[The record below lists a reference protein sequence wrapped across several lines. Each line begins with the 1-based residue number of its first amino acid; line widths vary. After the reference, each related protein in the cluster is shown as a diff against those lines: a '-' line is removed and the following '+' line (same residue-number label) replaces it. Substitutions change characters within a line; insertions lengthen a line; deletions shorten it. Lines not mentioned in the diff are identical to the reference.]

1 VPRVTIPVTRLSDA
15 GSADPTETNG
25 DPINQHALP
34 NSGRTVLR
42 VRNAGAAALDLT
54 LVTPVTV
61 GGRAVE
67 DTVVSIPA
75 GDTRTFASLSPALY
89 GTSVPIDV
97 ESADL
102 KLMAFEP

>member
-15 GSADPTETNG
+15 GNADPTETDG
-25 DPINQHALP
+25 DPVNQHALP
-34 NSGRTVLR
+34 NTGRTVLR
-42 VRNAGAAALDLT
+42 VRNAGATALDLT

-67 DTVVSIPA
+67 DTTVSIPA
-75 GDTRTFASLSPALY
+75 GATRTFGSLSTGLY

-97 ESADL
+97 ESTDL
-102 KLMAFEP
+102 KLLAFEP